1 MKIKWIG
8 RLYACLFYEAILQ
21 IALWFLIT
29 FIILIS
35 LGDHYQISSAML
47 SFVLWLSSGIYFIYS
62 WKNGGQTLPMV
73 AWKLKLL
80 PPKNHKLNFY
90 IYRYILV
97 SVGSILFLSFFL
109 YILLGQK
116 QYLHDLFLKS
126 KIIYTQTC

>member
-90 IYRYILV
+90 IYI
-97 SVGSILFLSFFL
+97 
-109 YILLGQK
+109 
-116 QYLHDLFLKS
+116 
-126 KIIYTQTC
+126 